1 MRLRITSSLALYLAL
16 GIGIAAA
23 ADAQTVDAI
32 WTATTGSGTP
42 GGSTITAANGDV
54 LDMTIFITA
63 GPGGVREYSNIALS
77 FDGNLDDE
85 LDLFPSPGT
94 SANEL
99 SPGFSNSL
107 DPPSLT
113 ETDSSLS
120 MSESVSPFDASNA
133 PNPGEA
139 PFNPFMIGMI
149 QFKVANVST
158 DGIDAV
164 VGFNPPGG
172 FIFDNAGVDVTVTY
186 AFNAATV
193 NAAAPP
199 IVPVLGFGGLAALA
213 RGLGVMV
220 LMARRHFRPTI
231 SRRLAHARI

>member
-32 WTATTGSGTP
+32 WTAITGSGTP
-42 GGSTITAANGDV
+42 GSSTITAANGDV

-77 FDGNLDDE
+77 FDVNLDDE

-120 MSESVSPFDASNA
+120 MSGSVSPFDASNA

-158 DGIDAV
+158 DGIDAI
-164 VGFNPPGG
+164 VGFIPPG
-172 FIFDNAGVDVTVTY
+172 FIFDNAGVDVTFTY
-186 AFNAATV
+186 SFNAATV

-199 IVPVLGFGGLAALA
+199 IVPVLGVGGLAALA
-213 RGLGVMV
+213 CGLGVMV
-220 LMARRHFRPTI
+220 LMARRHFRPNI
-231 SRRLAHARI
+231 SCRLAHARI

>member
-1 MRLRITSSLALYLAL
+1 MRLRITSNLALYLAL

-54 LDMTIFITA
+54 LDMTISITA
-63 GPGGVREYSNIALS
+63 GPGGVREYSNIFLI
-77 FDGNLDDE
+77 FDLNFDDE

-120 MSESVSPFDASNA
+120 MSGSVSPFDASNA

-139 PFNPFMIGMI
+139 PFNQFMIGMI

-158 DGIDAV
+158 DGIDAI
-164 VGFNPPGG
+164 VGILPG
-172 FIFDNAGVDVTVTY
+172 FIFDNAGVDVTLSYV
-186 AFNAATV
+186 FNTATV
-193 NAAAPP
+193 NAAPLP
-199 IVPVLGFGGLAALA
+199 IVPVLGFGGLVALA
-213 RGLGVMV
+213 CGFGVMGLV
-220 LMARRHFRPTI
+220 ARRRFRPTI